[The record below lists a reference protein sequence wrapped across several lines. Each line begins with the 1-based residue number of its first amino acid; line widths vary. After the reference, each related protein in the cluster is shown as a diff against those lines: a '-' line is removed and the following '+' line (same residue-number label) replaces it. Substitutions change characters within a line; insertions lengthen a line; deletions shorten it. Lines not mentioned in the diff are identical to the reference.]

1 MAHLV
6 KGDTM
11 KLSSYSL
18 ISFFAML
25 VLALAGCGGG
35 SQQIVTPPNTP
46 PNTTTTAAGKLYVTN
61 GSTNSILRF
70 PAGATGNVGPQ
81 TRVVPPETA
90 PIILAL
96 DVARDRLAAMS
107 FADASVVIMD
117 NASTT
122 LSPVRTIAGAATT
135 MRSPHQIAIDSTAD
149 LLYVLN
155 QDVVGTHILVFGP
168 ASTISGNVA
177 PLRTFDPSDVPLTIA
192 LDSANNRLFVSSG
205 LSIEIFD
212 NASTLSGPVTPN
224 RTISGPL
231 TQINA
236 TAGPLTL
243 DNAGHLI
250 MATLSFPSTVVVFTN
265 AGTAN
270 GNVAPATF
278 SVIGANAPSQLA
290 VSPNGDL
297 YVVDGNPTLNVYSNI
312 ITATGSLT
320 PVRSITGPNT
330 GLNPPQSPQL
340 IPALIVGV
348 ALDPT
353 RSN

>member
-1 MAHLV
+1 
-6 KGDTM
+6 M

-18 ISFFAML
+18 ISFFAVL
-25 VLALAGCGGG
+25 VLMTGCGGG
-35 SQQIVTPPNTP
+35 PQQIVPPPNTP
-46 PNTTTTAAGKLYVTN
+46 PNTPATAAGKLYVTN

-81 TRVVPPETA
+81 TKVVPPQTA

-96 DVARDRLAAMS
+96 DVAHDRLAVMS
-107 FADASVVIMD
+107 FADASVVVMD

-122 LSPVRTIAGAATT
+122 LSPARTIAGPATT

-155 QDVVGTHILVFGP
+155 QDIVGTHILVFGP

-177 PLRTFDPSDVPLTIA
+177 PLHTFDPSDVPLTIA
-192 LDSANNRLFVSSG
+192 LDSANNRLFASSG
-205 LSIEIFD
+205 LSIEIYD
-212 NASTLSGPVTPN
+212 NASTLSGAVTPN

-236 TAGPLTL
+236 PSGPLAL

-250 MATLSFPSTVVVFTN
+250 MATKSFPSTVLVFAN

-278 SVIGANAPSQLA
+278 AVIGANFPTQLA
-290 VSPNGDL
+290 LSPSGDL
-297 YVVDGNPTLNVYSNI
+297 YVVDGNPALNVYSNI
-312 ITATGSLT
+312 TTATGSLT
-320 PVRSITGPNT
+320 PARTITGPNT
-330 GLNPPQSPQL
+330 GLDPPQSPQL
-340 IPALIVGV
+340 IPALIIGV

-353 RSN
+353 RTN

>member
-1 MAHLV
+1 MNL
-6 KGDTM
+6 
-11 KLSSYSL
+11 LRFRL
-18 ISFFAML
+18 ISFCAML
-25 VLALAGCGGG
+25 AFAGCGGG
-35 SQQIVTPPNTP
+35 SQQTVPPPNNAPTVV
-46 PNTTTTAAGKLYVTN
+46 GKLYVTN

-81 TRVVPPETA
+81 TKVVPPETA
-90 PIILAL
+90 PISLAL
-96 DVARDRLAAMS
+96 DVAHDRLAAMS
-107 FADASVVIMD
+107 FADASVVVMD

-122 LSPVRTIAGAATT
+122 LSPARTIAGPATT
-135 MRSPHQIAIDSTAD
+135 MRSPHQIAIDSTTD

-155 QDVVGTHILVFGP
+155 QDIVGTHVLVFGP
-168 ASTISGNVA
+168 ASTINGNVA

-192 LDSANNRLFVSSG
+192 LDGANNRLFASSG
-205 LSIEIFD
+205 LSIEIYD
-212 NASTLSGPVTPN
+212 NASTLTGPVTPN
-224 RTISGPL
+224 RIISGPL

-236 TAGPLTL
+236 PAGPLTL
-243 DNAGHLI
+243 DNASHLI
-250 MATLSFPSTVVVFTN
+250 MATKSFPSTVLVFAN

-278 SVIGANAPSQLA
+278 SVIGANFPTQLA

-312 ITATGSLT
+312 TAATGSLT
-320 PVRSITGPNT
+320 PARAITGPNT
-330 GLNPPQSPQL
+330 GLDPPQSPQL
-340 IPALIVGV
+340 IPPLIIGV

>member
-1 MAHLV
+1 
-6 KGDTM
+6 M
-11 KLSSYSL
+11 KFLIYSL
-18 ISFFAML
+18 PSLILL
-25 VLALAGCGGG
+25 VTGCGGG
-35 SQQIVTPPNTP
+35 PQQIVPPPNTP
-46 PNTTTTAAGKLYVTN
+46 PNTPATAAGKLYVTN

-81 TRVVPPETA
+81 TKVVPPETA
-90 PIILAL
+90 PISLAL
-96 DVARDRLAAMS
+96 DVAHDRLAAMS
-107 FADASVVIMD
+107 FADASVVVMD

-122 LSPVRTIAGAATT
+122 LGPVRTIAGAATT
-135 MRSPHQIAIDSTAD
+135 MRSPHQIAMDSTAD

-155 QDVVGTHILVFGP
+155 QDIVGTHILVFGP

-177 PLRTFDPSDVPLTIA
+177 PLHTFDPSDVPLTIA
-192 LDSANNRLFVSSG
+192 LDSANNRLFASSG
-205 LSIEIFD
+205 LSIEIYD

-236 TAGPLTL
+236 PSGPLAL

-250 MATLSFPSTVVVFTN
+250 MATRSFPSTVLVFAN

-278 SVIGANAPSQLA
+278 AVIGANSPTQLA
-290 VSPNGDL
+290 LSPSGDL
-297 YVVDGNPTLNVYSNI
+297 YVVDGNPALNVYSNI

-320 PVRSITGPNT
+320 PARTITGPNT
-330 GLNPPQSPQL
+330 GLDPPQSPQL
-340 IPALIVGV
+340 IPALIIGV